1 MGSESFSS
9 TDGSA
14 MRLPEVPTTLMGW
27 GRSPVSTGLVVSP
40 TSAPEVSAAI
50 VADGPSA
57 ERGVIARGLGR
68 AYGDPAQRAG
78 GRVVDMR
85 FVRDIDVSPDGVVTA
100 GAGASLDD
108 LLDGKVSGL
117 F

>member
-57 ERGVIARGLGR
+57 ERGVIARGWVGPTGIRRSELAVEWSTCASCAISTSRQMAWSLPAR
-68 AYGDPAQRAG
+68 AR
-78 GRVVDMR
+78 R
-85 FVRDIDVSPDGVVTA
+85 
-100 GAGASLDD
+100 
-108 LLDGKVSGL
+108 
-117 F
+117 